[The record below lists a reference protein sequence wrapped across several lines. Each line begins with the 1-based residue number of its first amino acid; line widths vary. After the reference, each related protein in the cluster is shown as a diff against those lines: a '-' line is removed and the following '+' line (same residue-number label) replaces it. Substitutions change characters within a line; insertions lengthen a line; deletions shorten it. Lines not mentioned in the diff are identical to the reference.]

1 MVRELGSKRRETGW
15 SLSSIPNKHNIR
27 ILTLVRED
35 WEGLAYGVKI
45 ILDTYSFK
53 ATLINDNNCV
63 IIRSVLVLL
72 CINLHCKQC
81 FKSYHSCS
89 TSNSM

>member
-15 SLSSIPNKHNIR
+15 SLSSIPIKHNIQ

-45 ILDTYSFK
+45 IINRYCFE
-53 ATLINDNNCV
+53 ATLINDNNYK
-63 IIRSVLVLL
+63 L
-72 CINLHCKQC
+72 N
-81 FKSYHSCS
+81 
-89 TSNSM
+89 